1 MKPLQLV
8 ASNVADSDYTSR
20 ETRPCQQKRV
30 DMSMSMSMLWSL
42 LLRGQGKDAGRVA
55 QRCARAGV
63 ADAHVRARHTPT

>member
-8 ASNVADSDYTSR
+8 ASNVTDSDYR

-30 DMSMSMSMLWSL
+30 DMANTMLWSL

>member
-8 ASNVADSDYTSR
+8 ASNVTDSDYR

-30 DMSMSMSMLWSL
+30 DMSMSMLWSL

>member
-30 DMSMSMSMLWSL
+30 DMSMSMLWSL